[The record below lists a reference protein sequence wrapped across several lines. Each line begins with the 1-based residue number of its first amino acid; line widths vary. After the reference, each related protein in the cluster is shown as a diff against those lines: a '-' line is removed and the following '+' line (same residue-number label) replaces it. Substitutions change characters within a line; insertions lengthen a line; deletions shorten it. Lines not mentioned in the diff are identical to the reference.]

1 MSSNSKLHAA
11 ILSSPGMGHLIPVLE
26 LGKRLVAD
34 QDVAVTI
41 FAMSSST
48 SQAESQAIKAATTPK
63 LRVVELP
70 PVDISGLVD
79 QHTAVVACLAVMMR
93 EIRPAFRS
101 ALRDM
106 AFPPT
111 MLIVDLFGTESLPI
125 GDELGIPKY
134 VYLASNAWFLSLIT
148 YSPTLDKEVEGE
160 YVERTEPLK
169 IPGCRPVRPE
179 DVADPM
185 LDRTNQ
191 QYSEYIRIGVEIAL
205 GDGILLNIWEE
216 LQPTTLAAF
225 RDEKLLGGVTKM
237 VPVYPI
243 GPLTRPVQS
252 GLPTVNDDLFD
263 WLDKQP
269 SESVI
274 FVCLGSGGTLSYEQ
288 MTEMAWGLELSQQ
301 RFIWVVRP
309 PTTKSADAAFF
320 TSGNGDGDLSSY
332 LPEGFL
338 TRTRDV
344 GMVVPLWAPQVDIL
358 GHPSVGGFFSHCGW
372 NSTLESVRNGVPMI
386 AWPLYAEQRMNA
398 TLLTEELGVAV
409 RSEVPPWKKVVG
421 REEIQ
426 RMVRKIMV
434 EKDGFKIR
442 DRVKELKLSGEKAF
456 REGGSSYSALS
467 QVVSKAMQ
475 DIKKIR
481 ACK

>member
-70 PVDISGLVD
+70 PVDISSLVD

-93 EIRPAFRS
+93 EIQPAFRL

-160 YVERTEPLK
+160 YVQRTEPLK

-252 GLPTVNDDLFD
+252 CLPTVNDDLFD

-320 TSGNGDGDLSSY
+320 TSGNG
-332 LPEGFL
+332 
-338 TRTRDV
+338 
-344 GMVVPLWAPQVDIL
+344 
-358 GHPSVGGFFSHCGW
+358 
-372 NSTLESVRNGVPMI
+372 
-386 AWPLYAEQRMNA
+386 
-398 TLLTEELGVAV
+398 
-409 RSEVPPWKKVVG
+409 
-421 REEIQ
+421 
-426 RMVRKIMV
+426 
-434 EKDGFKIR
+434 
-442 DRVKELKLSGEKAF
+442 LKF
-456 REGGSSYSALS
+456 P
-467 QVVSKAMQ
+467 
-475 DIKKIR
+475 
-481 ACK
+481 

>member
-63 LRVVELP
+63 LSVVELP

-185 LDRTNQ
+185 LDRTNK

-205 GDGILLNIWEE
+205 GDGILLNVWEE
-216 LQPTTLAAF
+216 LQPETLAAF

-320 TSGNGDGDLSSY
+320 TSGNG
-332 LPEGFL
+332 
-338 TRTRDV
+338 
-344 GMVVPLWAPQVDIL
+344 
-358 GHPSVGGFFSHCGW
+358 
-372 NSTLESVRNGVPMI
+372 
-386 AWPLYAEQRMNA
+386 
-398 TLLTEELGVAV
+398 
-409 RSEVPPWKKVVG
+409 
-421 REEIQ
+421 
-426 RMVRKIMV
+426 
-434 EKDGFKIR
+434 
-442 DRVKELKLSGEKAF
+442 LKF
-456 REGGSSYSALS
+456 P
-467 QVVSKAMQ
+467 
-475 DIKKIR
+475 
-481 ACK
+481 

>member
-11 ILSSPGMGHLIPVLE
+11 ILSSPGMGHLIPVIE

-34 QDVAVTI
+34 VDVAVTI

-48 SQAESQAIKAATTPK
+48 SQAESQAIKAATTK

-79 QHTAVVACLAVMMR
+79 THSAVATCLAVMMR
-93 EIRPAFRS
+93 EIRPAFLS
-101 ALRDM
+101 ALRHM

-111 MLIVDLFGTESLPI
+111 MLIVDLFGTESLPV
-125 GDELGIPKY
+125 GDELGIPKFVY
-134 VYLASNAWFLSLIT
+134 VASNAWFLSLTT
-148 YSPTLDKEVEGE
+148 YCPTLDKEVEGE
-160 YVERTEPLK
+160 YVEQTEPLK

-179 DVADPM
+179 DVVDPM

-191 QYSEYIRIGVEIAL
+191 QYFEYIRICAEITL
-205 GDGILLNIWEE
+205 GDGILLNTWEE
-216 LQPTTLAAF
+216 LQPSTLAAF

-243 GPLTRPVQS
+243 GPLTRKVQS
-252 GLPTVNDDLFD
+252 SRPIVNEDLFD

-301 RFIWVVRP
+301 RFIWVVLP

-320 TSGNGDGDLSSY
+320 TSGNGDGDLSY

-372 NSTLESVRNGVPMI
+372 NSTLESVTNGVPMI

-409 RSEVPPWKKVVG
+409 RSEVPPWKKVIG

-442 DRVKELKLSGEKAF
+442 DRVKELKLGGEKAL
-456 REGGSSYSALS
+456 REDGSSYSALS
-467 QVVSKAMQ
+467 QVLRKAMQ

>member
-1 MSSNSKLHAA
+1 MSSSNSKLHAA
-11 ILSSPGMGHLIPVLE
+11 ILSSPGLGHIIPVLE
-26 LGKRLVAD
+26 LGKRLVAAD
-34 QDVAVTI
+34 QNIAVTI
-41 FAMSSST
+41 FAMSPT
-48 SQAESQAIKAATTPK
+48 SQAESQTIKAASTPK
-63 LRVVELP
+63 LNVVELP

-79 QHTAVVACLAVMMR
+79 PKAAVVTCLSVMMR
-93 EIRPAFRS
+93 EVRPAFRS

-106 AFPPT
+106 ASPPT
-111 MLIVDLFGTESLPI
+111 MLIVDLFSTESLPI

-134 VYLASNAWFLSLIT
+134 VYVASNAWCLALMM

-160 YVERTEPLK
+160 YVDRTEPLK
-169 IPGCRPVRPE
+169 LPGCRALRPE
-179 DVADPM
+179 DVVDPM

-191 QYSEYIRIGVEIAL
+191 QYSEYIRFCAEIPL

-243 GPLTRPVQS
+243 GPLTRSVQS
-252 GLPTVNDDLFD
+252 GCPRVNEDLFD

-274 FVCLGSGGTLSYEQ
+274 FVSLGSGGTLSYDQ

-309 PTTKSADAAFF
+309 PTTKSDAAFF
-320 TSGNGDGDLSSY
+320 TSGNGDCDLSTFM
-332 LPEGFL
+332 PEGFM
-338 TRTRDV
+338 TRTRGV
-344 GMVVPLWAPQVDIL
+344 GLVVPLWAPQADIL
-358 GHPSVGGFFSHCGW
+358 SHPSVGGFFSHCGW
-372 NSTLESVRNGVPMI
+372 NSTLESVTNGVPMI

-421 REEIQ
+421 REEIE

-434 EKDGFKIR
+434 EKDGFEIR
-442 DRVKELKLSGEKAF
+442 GRVKELKQSGEKAL
-456 REGGSSYSALS
+456 REGGSSYNALF
-467 QVVSKAMQ
+467 QVVNKAMQ
-475 DIKKIR
+475 DLKKMM
-481 ACK
+481 AQ